1 MAREQA
7 LTQQQIKF
15 AENYAGGMSLTHA
28 YADAYGIENL
38 GKWNEDP
45 RYDACSTNGSRL
57 IKNPKVKALVLKL
70 QKDVYEGICLN
81 AEKIAIKLADMAFA
95 DKDDEVY
102 TPQVQ
107 QKALDMLQK
116 QLGLQ
121 KQKIDA
127 DVNHDVE
134 IKVTIEED

>member
-1 MAREQA
+1 MARDQA
-7 LTQQQIKF
+7 LTDKQIKF
-15 AENYAGGMSLTHA
+15 AENYAGGMSLTRA
-28 YADAYGIENL
+28 YADAYGFENL

-45 RYDACSTNGSRL
+45 RYDTCCKNGSRL
-57 IKNPKVKALVLKL
+57 IKNPRVRELVLRL
-70 QKDVYEGICLN
+70 QKDVYQGICLN
-81 AEKIAIKLADMAFA
+81 AEKIAIKLTDMAFA
-95 DKDDEVY
+95 DKDDPVY

-127 DVNHDVE
+127 DINHDVE
-134 IKVTIEED
+134 IRVTIEED